1 MDGFGGISDRC
12 GQWGGKGSGHM
23 GGHNLR
29 GNGGGQVA
37 VHDGASEVADHGSGG
52 YVLGMSGVGV
62 ALDGSGHSDGCAVVG
77 HDWGGH
83 MGLDYGGGKRCSGHS
98 GGNNSLGF
106 VDEDGCGILGL
117 NSRLI
122 GLDVGS
128 EAGGIGHIVDDS
140 DASVSVSESV

>member
-1 MDGFGGISDRC
+1 
-12 GQWGGKGSGHM
+12 M
-23 GGHNLR
+23 GGHNLG

-37 VHDGASEVADHGSGG
+37 VHDGGSVVADHRSGG

-117 NSRLI
+117 NSGLI

-140 DASVSVSESV
+140 DASVSVPESV